1 MLSFNNADT
10 IEKAIGSILMQKT
23 DYPYMISIY
32 DNGSTDNSRVVIDKI
47 AKDNKN
53 IKTNYNDVNIGWAK
67 NFIKSIEFSKGDYLA
82 FLDAD
87 DHWVDDCKIQKQI
100 ECFNTYHCAIVHT
113 SGIIRSDG
121 VDKILKVRE
130 LSAKDLIKVN
140 PIIWQ
145 TVMVSAE
152 KINLV
157 ISSLK
162 HFIKK
167 FKSEPM
173 VCDYIV
179 LIELIRHGIQGI
191 DDVTAV
197 HVKNKGSVSHPQ
209 KTSTVLLRH
218 YRAAL
223 VRLSYSQKLN
233 MGFVV
238 EIMIIIRSIRRCFI
252 QLRENRAFRHQQNR
266 R

>member
-10 IEKAIGSILMQKT
+10 IEKALDSILMQKT

-32 DNGSTDNSRVVIDKI
+32 DNGSTDNSHVVIDKI
-47 AKDNKN
+47 AKDNNN
-53 IKTNYNDVNIGWAK
+53 INANFNDINIGWAN
-67 NFIKSIEFSKGDYLA
+67 NFIKSIECSKGDYLA

-87 DHWVDDCKIQKQI
+87 DHWIDDRKIQKQI
-100 ECFNTYHCAIVHT
+100 ECFNKHHCAIVHT

-130 LSAKDLIKVN
+130 ISAKDLIQIN

-145 TVMVSAE
+145 TVMVNAE

-167 FKSEPM
+167 FKREPM

-179 LIELIRHGIQGI
+179 LIELISHGIQGI
-191 DDVTAV
+191 EDITAV

-209 KTSTVLLRH
+209 KMSRVLQRH
-218 YRAAL
+218 YRAAW
-223 VRLSYSQKLN
+223 VRLFYVKKLN
-233 MGFVV
+233 RGFMAA
-238 EIMIIIRSIRRCFI
+238 IMIIIRSTRRCFI
-252 QLRENRAFRHQQNR
+252 QLRENQAFKHQ
-266 R
+266 

>member
-1 MLSFNNADT
+1 MLSFNNIDT
-10 IEKAIGSILMQKT
+10 IQKAIDSVLEQQTNESILL
-23 DYPYMISIY
+23 SIY
-32 DNGSTDNSRVVIDKI
+32 DNYSTDGSRELIDSICEKNNNCRKIYNSE
-47 AKDNKN
+47 
-53 IKTNYNDVNIGWAK
+53 NIGWAK
-67 NFIKSIEFSKGDYLA
+67 NFIKSIECSQGDYLA

-100 ECFNTYHCAIVHT
+100 ECFNTHHCAIVHT
-113 SGIIRSDG
+113 AGIIRTDG
-121 VDKILKVRE
+121 VDKTLKVRE
-130 LSAKDLIKVN
+130 VSATNLIKVN
-140 PIIWQ
+140 PIMWQ
-145 TVMVSAE
+145 TVMVNTE

-167 FKSEPM
+167 FKKEPM

-179 LIELIRHGIQGI
+179 LIELISHGIQGI

-209 KTSTVLLRH
+209 KVTRVLLRH

-223 VRLSYSQKLN
+223 VRLSYSKKFNL
-233 MGFVV
+233 GFVAA
-238 EIMIIIRSIRRCFI
+238 IMVIIRSIRRCFI
-252 QLRENRAFRHQQNR
+252 QLRENQVFKHQQNR